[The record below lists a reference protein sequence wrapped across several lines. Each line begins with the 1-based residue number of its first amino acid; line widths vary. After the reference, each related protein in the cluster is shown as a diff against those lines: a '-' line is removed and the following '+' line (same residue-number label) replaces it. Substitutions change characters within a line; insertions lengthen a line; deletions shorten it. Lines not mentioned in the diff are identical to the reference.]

1 MRIISISPGLKTQLT
16 ESPQRTGKAV
26 ETFDISEFYEE
37 NNTRDLLIRNKKL
50 GAHLADF
57 FSLPHTEN
65 GSIQS
70 VVLMRG
76 HGFTVVGGSIQESIF
91 RAIYT
96 AENATIQTASMGIMA
111 AGARGNDQDRSIIF
125 LDESEISG
133 TIEMTKWSIMRPWE
147 LWVREVETSN
157 LYVNLA

>member
-1 MRIISISPGLKTQLT
+1 MRLISISPELETQLT
-16 ESPQRTGKAV
+16 ESARHIGKTV
-26 ETFDISEFYEE
+26 ENFDISKFYEV
-37 NNTRDLLIRNKKL
+37 NDTRDLLIRNKKL

-57 FSLPHTEN
+57 FSLPHTED

-76 HGFTVVGGSIQESIF
+76 HGFTVVGGSIQESVF

-96 AENATIQTASMGIMA
+96 AENATIQTASMSIMA
-111 AGARGNDQDRSIIF
+111 TGARGNDQDRTIIF
-125 LDESEISG
+125 LDESEISD
-133 TIEMTKWSIMRPWE
+133 TTEMTRWSIMRPWK